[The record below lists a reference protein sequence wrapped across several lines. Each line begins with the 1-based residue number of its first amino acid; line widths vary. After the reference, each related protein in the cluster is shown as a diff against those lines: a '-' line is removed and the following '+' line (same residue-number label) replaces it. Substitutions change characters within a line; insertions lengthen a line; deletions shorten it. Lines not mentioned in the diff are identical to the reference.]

1 MKNIKKILYLV
12 LLFSFASA
20 SIYSQ
25 KNDDKSAVK
34 ASLNKIFE
42 LSKSG
47 NFKDAAK
54 LFAYKGND
62 KTRLFKSTFDYSKR
76 TEKSKVRRNC
86 KKIKAYLDLSD
97 SFEYNGFVTKKIDGV
112 LNYILNVKFKSGSQS
127 LNITFKFIKIN
138 GKFVLADFG

>member
-1 MKNIKKILYLV
+1 MKNIKKIFYLV
-12 LLFSFASA
+12 LLFSFASV

-25 KNDDKSAVK
+25 KNDDKSVVK

-42 LSKSG
+42 LSKS
-47 NFKDAAK
+47 NKYQEAAK

-62 KTRLFKSTFDYSKR
+62 KTRSFKSTFDYSKR
-76 TEKSKVRRNC
+76 IEKSQVRRNC

-97 SFEYNGFVTKKIDGV
+97 SFEYDGFTTKKIDGI

-127 LNITFKFIKIN
+127 LNITFKFVKIN